1 MSVFER
7 VVEVMAKTVDLN
19 GQKVELDSHLEND
32 LNLDSLDRV
41 ELMIALEEEFSS
53 EIPDDKAQGL
63 STVRQ
68 IVEFIENG

>member
-1 MSVFER
+1 MSIFER
-7 VVEVMAKTVDLN
+7 VAQTIKKIMSEDCEVT
-19 GQKVELDSHLEND
+19 LDSHLEND
-32 LNLDSLDRV
+32 LSMDSLDRV